1 MREQIQTIIKRYNDI
16 TDEMSRPEVIAD
28 QHRYR
33 ELAKEHKDLTPI
45 VDTGNHYLQVLKNI
59 DDDKAILEGH
69 DEDLKQLAHE
79 ELATLEEEKS
89 RLFEELKKL
98 LIPKDPNDDKN
109 AIVEIRAGTGGEEA
123 AIFAADLYRLYLKF
137 AERKGW
143 KVEEL
148 SGTQNGLGGFK
159 EVIFLL
165 SGENVYGTMK
175 FESGVHRVQRVPV
188 TETQGRIHTSAATV
202 AVLPEAEEVDIE
214 INASELRIDTYR
226 SSGAGGQHVNKVET
240 AIRITHLPTGLV
252 VTCQDEKSQYKNKEK
267 ALKILRSRLL
277 ALKEAEKEAEI
288 AAKRRSMV
296 STGDRS
302 AKIRTY
308 NFPQGR
314 VTDHRINLTLY
325 RLTEV
330 MEGEIDELISAL
342 QLAHNTELMKSWPP
356 RKVFRADDSLK
367 TFSILPQNLL
377 ARLQNNL
384 KFP

>member
-16 TDEMSRPEVIAD
+16 TDEMSLPEVIAD

-45 VDTGNHYLQVLKNI
+45 VDTGNRYLQVLKNI
-59 DDDKAILEGH
+59 DEDKAVLDSH

-159 EVIFLL
+159 EVIFLV

-342 QLAHNTELMKSWPP
+342 QLAHNTELMKS
-356 RKVFRADDSLK
+356 
-367 TFSILPQNLL
+367 
-377 ARLQNNL
+377 
-384 KFP
+384 